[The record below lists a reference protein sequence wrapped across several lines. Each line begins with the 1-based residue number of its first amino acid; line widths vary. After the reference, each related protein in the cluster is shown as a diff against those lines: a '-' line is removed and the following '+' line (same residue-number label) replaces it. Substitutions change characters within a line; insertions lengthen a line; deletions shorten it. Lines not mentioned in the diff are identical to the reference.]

1 MSSQVYT
8 TPYTNRNPSADGT
21 QKRTFHDA
29 IRNLFPGASTLLA
42 LVAHGKIEKG
52 QLTKGK
58 GMISKTST
66 STRRYEFGTYTP
78 LTVQFTVDS
87 VDANGKIVIA
97 GATTGMVLKRAILNT
112 ENMDVGRISSINA
125 ATKVITVTP
134 VTSSFNVAAGDKLL
148 LMAAAYEEGSS
159 NPYRIMKDFDTNYNV
174 CQIMRYPVSIAASAK
189 GTPHYGVKD
198 FFSRIK
204 ENNVIEGNILTEH
217 TMLFGERATLTTTD
231 LISDST
237 LGDSF
242 GMMRGLWNWAATT
255 FDCGGAMTPDKFRTN
270 LALALPN
277 TISSN
282 QKVVMLTSRDVFA
295 EMTGW
300 IYDKYMVTESGD
312 MKKFGVKSEKFMTA
326 GPDIE
331 VIQHA
336 AFDRGSLR
344 NKAIIFCPEDVLYV
358 AREGRD
364 LQPRKGIGDN
374 SFDGYEDEIFG
385 ELTIAELTGG
395 YNVMTVE
402 NWFTL

>member
-1 MSSQVYT
+1 
-8 TPYTNRNPSADGT
+8 
-21 QKRTFHDA
+21 
-29 IRNLFPGASTLLA
+29 
-42 LVAHGKIEKG
+42 
-52 QLTKGK
+52 
-58 GMISKTST
+58 
-66 STRRYEFGTYTP
+66 

-87 VDANGKIVIA
+87 VDNGKIVIA
-97 GATTGMVLKRAILNT
+97 GSTTGMVLKRAILNT
-112 ENMDVGRISSINA
+112 ENMDVGRISDIDA
-125 ATKVITVTP
+125 ANRKIVVTP
-134 VTSSFNVAAGDKLL
+134 VTSSFDVAAGDKLL

-217 TMLFGERATLTTTD
+217 TMLFGERATDTTTD
-231 LISDST
+231 LTSDSN

>member
-8 TPYTNRNPSADGT
+8 TPYTNRDPSADGT

-42 LVAHGKIEKG
+42 LVANGEIKKG

-78 LTVQFTVDS
+78 LTVQFTVES
-87 VDANGKIVIA
+87 VSGSNIVIA
-97 GATTGMVLKRAILNT
+97 GATTGMVKKRAILNT
-112 ENMDVGRISSINA
+112 ENMDVGRISSITASSN
-125 ATKVITVTP
+125 TITVTE
-134 VTSSFNVAAGDKLL
+134 VTSSFAVAPGDKLL

-198 FFSRIK
+198 FFGRIK
-204 ENNVIEGNILTEH
+204 ENNVIEGNILNEH
-217 TMLFGERATLTTTD
+217 TMLFGERATDPTTD
-231 LISDST
+231 LTSDTT

-255 FDCGGAMTPDKFRTN
+255 FECGGAMTPDKFRTN

>member
-8 TPYTNRNPSADGT
+8 TPYTNRDPSADGT

-42 LVAHGKIEKG
+42 FVAHGKIEKG

-78 LTVQFTVDS
+78 LTVQFTVES
-87 VDANGKIVIA
+87 VAADGKITIA

-125 ATKVITVTP
+125 STRTITVTP

-174 CQIMRYPVSIAASAK
+174 CQIVRYPVSIAASAK

-204 ENNVIEGNILTEH
+204 EINVIEGNILTEH
-217 TMLFGERATLTTTD
+217 TMLFGERATTPTTD
-231 LISDST
+231 LTSDTT

-282 QKVVMLTSRDVFA
+282 QKVVMLTSRDIFA

-300 IYDKYMVTESGD
+300 IYDK
-312 MKKFGVKSEKFMTA
+312 
-326 GPDIE
+326 
-331 VIQHA
+331 
-336 AFDRGSLR
+336 
-344 NKAIIFCPEDVLYV
+344 
-358 AREGRD
+358 
-364 LQPRKGIGDN
+364 
-374 SFDGYEDEIFG
+374 
-385 ELTIAELTGG
+385 
-395 YNVMTVE
+395 
-402 NWFTL
+402 